1 MTIVATQFKD
11 KRLDS
16 WPVGLYRRASS
27 FRFRRH
33 YNGQRIIEVWGD
45 IPESDA
51 IRRATRYNLDL
62 EDGIVPFEIKSKTE
76 TVERFARDIWLKKK
90 ASEVRPKSLTRYR
103 AVVDNFLEYLR
114 IKGLLEVSL
123 SSITYEIASD
133 FIVHRADTPL
143 MPNGHKKF
151 TRALRDGASKKTL
164 HYEREILFQMFKEAV
179 KRELIKHNPFADVRP
194 KKPSRQEVASAHHPL
209 SVEEENRLL
218 NAAREL
224 DSGKADDDNPAFRD
238 IVFFLVRTGLREDEM
253 RNLEWTDIDWAEG
266 LIHVRQ
272 KIVHET
278 RTISIPKSAVA
289 GLKRRLKGKMASDP
303 VFEDKD
309 DIESFGVR
317 LNIRGVQALLALKVS
332 DVDLPNLRITT
343 NMSYSW
349 KPKGT
354 NGVVPMCSAV
364 RELLDELFKCRTS
377 NFVFAH
383 RDGGACRVDILSL
396 LKIAQKKAG
405 IKGRLRVHDLRHT
418 LAIRLRRDKGVA
430 LETIM
435 GILRHADIRET
446 LIYAPYS
453 LQEGRSAINKLD
465 EPTAP
470 KNAVQTPP
478 SSEPPPPAVLAG

>member
-1 MTIVATQFKD
+1 MTNTATQFKD
-11 KRLDS
+11 ERLDS

-27 FRFRRH
+27 FRYRRH
-33 YNGQRIIEVWGD
+33 YGSRRIIKVLGN
-45 IPESDA
+45 IPECDA
-51 IRRATRYNLDL
+51 IRKAIRYNLDL
-62 EDGIVPFEIKSKTE
+62 EEGIVPAEIKTKSESVE
-76 TVERFARDIWLKKK
+76 TFARDVWLKKK
-90 ASEVRPKSLTRYR
+90 ASEVRPKSLARYR
-103 AVVDNFLEYLR
+103 AVVDNFIEYLR
-114 IKGLLEVSL
+114 VKGLTAAPL
-123 SSITYEIASD
+123 SAVTYEIASD
-133 FIVHRADTPL
+133 FVVYRANTPL

-151 TRALRDGASKKTL
+151 TRSLRDGAAKKTL
-164 HYEREILFQMFKEAV
+164 HYEREILFQMFKEAA
-179 KRELIKHNPFADVRP
+179 KREMIKHNPFADVRP

-209 SVEEENRLL
+209 SVEEESRLL

-224 DSGKADDDNPAFRD
+224 DSAKTDEDNPSFRD

-253 RNLEWTDIDWAEG
+253 RNLEWTDIDWADG

-272 KIVHET
+272 KVVHET
-278 RTISIPKSAVA
+278 RTIPIPESAVA
-289 GLKRRLKGKMASDP
+289 GLRRRLKGKVSTDP
-303 VFEDKD
+303 VFDDEG

-317 LNIRGVQALLALKVS
+317 LNIRGIQALLAIKLA
-332 DVDLPNLRITT
+332 DVDLANRRISTSR
-343 NMSYSW
+343 SYSW

-354 NGVVPMCSAV
+354 NGVVPMCAAV
-364 RELLDELFKCRTS
+364 RDLLTNLSKKKTS

-396 LKIAQKKAG
+396 LKVAQKKAG

-465 EPTAP
+465 DQSTPMAGEKTATPT
-470 KNAVQTPP
+470 
-478 SSEPPPPAVLAG
+478 PAVLEG